1 MKNGLAFYMT
11 LYGPRRPSALK
22 RGIPIFI
29 APPLCI
35 TRNQVD
41 DMIDRLDQ
49 TLIEWE
55 QSMGI

>member
-1 MKNGLAFYMT
+1 MT